1 MGHRQRRVAN
11 TIVGNSQVNY
21 LSGGEGQDTL
31 FGMAGD
37 DTLAGNMG
45 ADRLVGGAGDDTY
58 MRDALDTIVEAAS
71 GGFDTVMT
79 GDDIILGDHIEK
91 VVVRGGRA
99 VQVTGNAGD
108 NILIGNG
115 TRNVLAGG
123 GGQDEMTGGGG
134 ADSFVFAAGQGGRIL
149 DFQDD
154 IDVLRIEGG
163 AARGLTAATLIA
175 GATER
180 DGGVDL
186 HLAGGLLRI
195 ESITVDALQDDLL
208 VA

>member
-1 MGHRQRRVAN
+1 MNNNAGNGDTGLAALLKSGQVRKIICSFPRQVDSWVFDELYRSGKIELELVPQGNLAERLRAN
-11 TIVGNSQVNY
+11 ASISQV
-21 LSGGEGQDTL
+21 STD
-31 FGMAGD
+31 AG
-37 DTLAGNMG
+37 AQ
-45 ADRLVGGAGDDTY
+45 
-58 MRDALDTIVEAAS
+58 
-71 GGFDTVMT
+71 
-79 GDDIILGDHIEK
+79 
-91 VVVRGGRA
+91 GRA

-108 NILIGNG
+108 NILVGNG
-115 TRNVLAGG
+115 ARNVLAGG

-186 HLAGGLLRI
+186 HLAGGLVRI
-195 ESITVDALQDDLL
+195 EGITVDALRDDLL